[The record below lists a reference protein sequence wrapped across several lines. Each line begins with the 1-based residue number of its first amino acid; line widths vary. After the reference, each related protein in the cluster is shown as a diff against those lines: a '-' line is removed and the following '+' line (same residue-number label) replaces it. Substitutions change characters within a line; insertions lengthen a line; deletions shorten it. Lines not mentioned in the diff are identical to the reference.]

1 MSRRNE
7 SRTRLPVAVVQSHLA
22 PFLRRAFMPFRADT
36 QVTRDKRL
44 VIAACWGVAGMLF
57 ACIWTGA
64 LALLMPGFAGV
75 RAITVAV
82 LLVLG
87 AGIFFAAAG
96 YALVGIG
103 NTLIARQRP
112 RSSRPTD
119 SDAPYSES

>member
-7 SRTRLPVAVVQSHLA
+7 SHARLPVAVVQSHLA
-22 PFLRRAFMPFRADT
+22 PLLQRAFMPFRAGT

-44 VIAACWGVAGMLF
+44 VIAACWGVAGVLF

-64 LALLMPGFAGV
+64 LALLMPGFSGV

-87 AGIFFAAAG
+87 AGVFFAAAG

-103 NTLIARQRP
+103 NALVARQQP
-112 RSSRPTD
+112 RSSRPPDTH
-119 SDAPYSES
+119 AP